1 MRFTKKWLIWQLA
14 TMILL
19 LFLVACTPTTSESI
33 PATTAPTIPEVS
45 ALNPVTPTTEIYFTP
60 NPDATKPPVGADQTE
75 SDKTASGIAG
85 ETDQRAQCHRSGCIH
100 RLQRAD
106 GGTGAAR

>member
-33 PATTAPTIPEVS
+33 PATTAPTTTEVP
-45 ALNPVTPTTEIYFTP
+45 ALNPVTPTTEIHFTQ
-60 NPDATKPPVGADQTE
+60 NPDATKPPARADQTE

-85 ETDQRAQCHRSGCIH
+85 EDHHRTRNVSGS
-100 RLQRAD
+100 
-106 GGTGAAR
+106 GGNAIA